1 MTSQNKNLDFG
12 LPAPITTLTME
23 QDFMMRVMKDKAYE
37 NYHDRKEE
45 IITLL
50 LALQKQNFVLGN
62 SLTNVVQKWN
72 IIGEVASR
80 YGISSETKS

>member
-1 MTSQNKNLDFG
+1 MLR
-12 LPAPITTLTME
+12 L
-23 QDFMMRVMKDKAYE
+23 MKDKAHA
-37 NYHDRKEE
+37 NYHEHKDE

-72 IIGEVASR
+72 IIGEAALKS
-80 YGISSETKS
+80 GISFVTKS